1 MEIKVFGLWGVDGI
15 KVTDQGLIR
24 YLNLDPRLVPK
35 SGARYA
41 GARFHKSD
49 LFILERL
56 ANKVFVTGHKGH
68 KHLISSGHN
77 AGKKEKI
84 LGMLKKSL
92 KIIETKLKKNPV
104 EVLVGAIEAAAPRE
118 ETISIE
124 YGGAKYPKAVD
135 VAPQRRVDLA
145 LRWITQGAYSKSFSK
160 KNTFEEALADE
171 IINTY
176 QASSKSTAVSKKR
189 DVERQAAS
197 SK

>member
-1 MEIKVFGLWGVDGI
+1 MEIKVFGLWGVEGI
-15 KVTDQGLIR
+15 KVTDQGLVR

-84 LGMLKKSL
+84 LGLLKKSL

-135 VAPQRRVDLA
+135 VSPQRRVDLA
-145 LRWITQGAYSKSFSK
+145 LRNITQGAYIKSFNKKSK
-160 KNTFEEALADE
+160 IEDALADE

>member
-1 MEIKVFGLWGVDGI
+1 MEIKVFGLWGMEGI
-15 KVTDQGLIR
+15 KVTDQGLAR
-24 YLNLDPRLVPK
+24 YLTLDPRLVPK

-41 GARFHKSD
+41 GARFHKSG

-56 ANKVFVTGHKGH
+56 ANKVFVTGHKGR

-145 LRWITQGAYSKSFSK
+145 LRWMTQGAYAKSFSK

-176 QASSKSTAVSKKR
+176 QSSSRSNAITKKR